1 MVVLLRSSLKLHDLA
16 TVDVDQPVQFLLAL
30 ADQRCNLAA
39 ECRNVGSL
47 AVSRYAKDAANVFD
61 ATEIDAT
68 NRRVW

>member
-1 MVVLLRSSLKLHDLA
+1 M
-16 TVDVDQPVQFLLAL
+16 DVDQPVQFLLAL

-39 ECRNVGSL
+39 ECRNGGSL
-47 AVSRYAKDAANVFD
+47 AVSRYAKDAAKVFD